1 MSGTIDKSDI
11 LVDFNGIILIN
22 KLPDTISYD
31 VIRSIKRVF
40 FLKKSVMPERWIQ
53 LQRACLLY

>member
-1 MSGTIDKSDI
+1 MSDMIDKSDI
-11 LVDFNGIILIN
+11 LEDFNGIILIN

-40 FLKKSVMPERWIQ
+40 F
-53 LQRACLLY
+53 